1 MLRFSKMRKH
11 KVLNEI
17 EDLEDFSGYSI
28 DTDGNLWSLKY
39 KVPKLRKPVWSGK
52 DECAYLTCRLRD
64 DNGKA
69 KTLYIHKLV
78 ALAFLPCDDPTRRVV
93 HRDKDRSN
101 NRLENLEWVANIKE
115 KKKALDFVLQEELV
129 EKIKRIHVVA
139 QKKGVRDVS
148 SDSYQFTTKM
158 IEDAI
163 EAYIKEYGLR
173 KIDKNL

>member
-1 MLRFSKMRKH
+1 MIL
-11 KVLNEI
+11 
-17 EDLEDFSGYSI
+17 
-28 DTDGNLWSLKY
+28 
-39 KVPKLRKPVWSGK
+39 
-52 DECAYLTCRLRD
+52 
-64 DNGKA
+64 
-69 KTLYIHKLV
+69 
-78 ALAFLPCDDPTRRVV
+78 TRRVV
-93 HRDKDRSN
+93 HRDKNRSN
-101 NRLENLEWVANIKE
+101 NSLKLRVVANVKE

-173 KIDKNL
+173 KIDKDL

>member
-1 MLRFSKMRKH
+1 M
-11 KVLNEI
+11 
-17 EDLEDFSGYSI
+17 
-28 DTDGNLWSLKY
+28 
-39 KVPKLRKPVWSGK
+39 
-52 DECAYLTCRLRD
+52 
-64 DNGKA
+64 
-69 KTLYIHKLV
+69 
-78 ALAFLPCDDPTRRVV
+78 
-93 HRDKDRSN
+93 
-101 NRLENLEWVANIKE
+101 
-115 KKKALDFVLQEELV
+115 

>member
-1 MLRFSKMRKH
+1 MSQTAKTQILT
-11 KVLNEI
+11 
-17 EDLEDFSGYSI
+17 
-28 DTDGNLWSLKY
+28 TDGIPL
-39 KVPKLRKPVWSGK
+39 
-52 DECAYLTCRLRD
+52 
-64 DNGKA
+64 
-69 KTLYIHKLV
+69 
-78 ALAFLPCDDPTRRVV
+78 
-93 HRDKDRSN
+93 KDRSN
-101 NRLENLEWVANIKE
+101 NQLENLEWVANIKE

-173 KIDKNL
+173 KIDKDL